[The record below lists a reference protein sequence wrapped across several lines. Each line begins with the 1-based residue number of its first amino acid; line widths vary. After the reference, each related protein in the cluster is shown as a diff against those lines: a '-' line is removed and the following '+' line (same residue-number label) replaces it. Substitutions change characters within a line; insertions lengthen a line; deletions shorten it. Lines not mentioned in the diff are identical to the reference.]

1 MALQVYER
9 WKEVTYTKH
18 MSQTPFAQIVSRWA
32 DSYDA
37 FYRWGRRQGKSKH
50 QMMSLWVRSSAVH
63 SLRSSF
69 AQDKYF
75 FMIKLRTLC
84 GVWSGIALTNWGDSW
99 RWTCELQEL
108 AGGAIQGRT
117 GVNVSL
123 SGFMVLF
130 SPDVIRCGVGQ
141 KCTGAGHQNYHT
153 QPQMQFHLQQDIQKP
168 KLVKDWVS
176 SEFGGSYCL
185 LKIYNLLIAYLIRLS
200 IMAVLK

>member
-1 MALQVYER
+1 MALQVYEG

-37 FYRWGRRQGKSKH
+37 FYRWGRRQGKSKQLSWT
-50 QMMSLWVRSSAVH
+50 QMMSLWGRSRAVH
-63 SLRSSF
+63 SLRSSW
-69 AQDKYF
+69 AQDTYF
-75 FMIKLRTLC
+75 LIIKLRTLS
-84 GVWSGIALTNWGDSW
+84 GVWSGKPLTNWGESW
-99 RWTCELQEL
+99 RWTWELQEL

-141 KCTGAGHQNYHT
+141 KCTGAEHQNYHT
-153 QPQMQFHLQQDIQKP
+153 QPQMQFHLQQDIQ
-168 KLVKDWVS
+168 
-176 SEFGGSYCL
+176 
-185 LKIYNLLIAYLIRLS
+185 
-200 IMAVLK
+200 